1 MHRRREFV
9 HKRQSSAQ
17 QTPLC
22 REREYWY
29 DIDGISRR
37 LAPLWGDGSEER
49 QGAGWLDG
57 HRGLDMDQICISGQ
71 SSQGEVIAVREK
83 RIEGS
88 ERTGAGVLVTC
99 RRVDLK
105 PQTGAPVRIGECE
118 ATDCSQRP
126 GAGRFSADA
135 SSLDHCLEVPIP
147 PTVVAGIMDI
157 EDVAPFAAAGKE
169 KMRIVEIV
177 TRIIGTKVSWPDVSP
192 LDSEPAILEMA
203 IGVVVE
209 DTLGDVYDRL
219 TPEADDAPRV
229 LLPIEPSRIVR
240 LAHIGTV
247 PDGDETLQVEGHLLA
262 PHADL
267 HFAFRQASRIG
278 DEALR
283 KVERVPVRRSD
294 YRFPGRVV
302 VLELYE
308 DLPVLV
314 GPDIGVNILT
324 IQQIVL
330 NGDPADAESS
340 CVECFEALAQIE
352 AERHIALRIIR
363 RQWDVFQIVKRLG
376 S

>member
-1 MHRRREFV
+1 MVVECIDGANLSISASQAPREP
-9 HKRQSSAQ
+9 RC
-17 QTPLC
+17 TGNGNIG
-22 REREYWY
+22 Y

-37 LAPLWGDGSEER
+37 LAPLRGGGGEEC
-49 QGAGWLDG
+49 QGARWLDG
-57 HRGLDMDQICISGQ
+57 HRGLDMDQICIGGQ
-71 SSQGEVIAVREK
+71 SSQREVIAVREK

-88 ERTGAGVLVTC
+88 KRTGVGVLVTC
-99 RRVDLK
+99 RCVDLK

-126 GAGRFSADA
+126 GAGRFGADA
-135 SSLDHCLEVPIP
+135 SGLDHCLEVPIP
-147 PTVVAGIMDI
+147 SGVVAGIVHI

-177 TRIIGTKVSWPDVSP
+177 TRIIGTEVSWSDVSP

-209 DTLGDVYDRL
+209 DTLGDIYDRL
-219 TPEADDAPRV
+219 TPKADDAPRV
-229 LLPIEPSRIVR
+229 LLPIEPSRIIS
-240 LAHIGTV
+240 LAHIGTI

-267 HFAFRQASRIG
+267 YFAIRQVSRIG
-278 DEALR
+278 DEAMR

-294 YRFPGRVV
+294 YRFPRRVV

-324 IQQIVL
+324 I
-330 NGDPADAESS
+330 
-340 CVECFEALAQIE
+340 
-352 AERHIALRIIR
+352 
-363 RQWDVFQIVKRLG
+363 
-376 S
+376 